1 MCAPTADV
9 LPQQANVILPPDST
23 AQEATPANTVFL
35 CGITVPDVVEHN
47 FTWFTPSG
55 KAIEITS
62 DEDAHQ
68 EGRYD
73 VRILDFS
80 VGMFINLTSF
90 QMNELSYQDEG
101 QYICSASYLTR
112 SATEIITS
120 NTMIDLQLMV
130 RSNDRL

>member
-1 MCAPTADV
+1 MSAPTADI
-9 LPQQANVILPPDST
+9 LPQQANVTLPPDF
-23 AQEATPANTVFL
+23 AAREDTPANTVFV

-62 DEDAHQ
+62 HEVARQ
-68 EGRYD
+68 EGRYE
-73 VRILDFS
+73 VRILPFS
-80 VGMFINLTSF
+80 IDMLINLTSF

-112 SATEIITS
+112 SATEIIAS
-120 NTMIDLQLMV
+120 NTTIDLQLIGMFK
-130 RSNDRL
+130 

>member
-9 LPQQANVILPPDST
+9 LPQQANIILPPDFT
-23 AQEATPANTVFL
+23 AQNATPARTVFI

-62 DEDAHQ
+62 DEVARQ

-73 VRILDFS
+73 VRILPFS
-80 VGMFINLTSF
+80 INMLINLTFF

-120 NTMIDLQLMV
+120 NTTVDLQLIGTFK
-130 RSNDRL
+130 

>member
-9 LPQQANVILPPDST
+9 LPQQANITLPPDFA
-23 AQEATPANTVFL
+23 AQEATPVNTVFV
-35 CGITVPDVVEHN
+35 CGITVPNVVEHN

-55 KAIEITS
+55 KAIKITS
-62 DEDAHQ
+62 DEVVRQ

-73 VRILDFS
+73 VRILPFS
-80 VGMFINLTSF
+80 VGMLINLTSF

-112 SATEIITS
+112 SATEIIISST
-120 NTMIDLQLMV
+120 TIDLQLIGIFK
-130 RSNDRL
+130 

>member
-1 MCAPTADV
+1 MF
-9 LPQQANVILPPDST
+9 I
-23 AQEATPANTVFL
+23 

-55 KAIEITS
+55 KAIEIMS
-62 DEDAHQ
+62 DEVAHQ

-73 VRILDFS
+73 VRILPFS
-80 VGMFINLTSF
+80 IDMLTNLTSF
-90 QMNELSYQDEG
+90 QINELSYQDEG

-120 NTMIDLQLMV
+120 NTTIDLQLIGMFK
-130 RSNDRL
+130 

>member
-9 LPQQANVILPPDST
+9 LPQQANITLHPDST
-23 AQEATPANTVFL
+23 AKDATPANTVFI

-62 DEDAHQ
+62 DEVAHQ

-80 VGMFINLTSF
+80 FGMFIYPTSLHI
-90 QMNELSYQDEG
+90 NELSYQDEG
-101 QYICSASYLTR
+101 QYICSASYVTR
-112 SATEIITS
+112 SGREVIAS
-120 NTMIDLQLMV
+120 NTTIDLQLIGMFK
-130 RSNDRL
+130 